1 VQEWK
6 TFHGWRREIVECTP
20 TIPFLSTFSVGMV
33 GFVDPHEV
41 VVRKNAFLILGNA
54 QNDGVSKVS

>member
-1 VQEWK
+1 
-6 TFHGWRREIVECTP
+6 
-20 TIPFLSTFSVGMV
+20 MV